1 MNQTRGVTVPVVVL
15 TGGVASG
22 KTAVSEG
29 LGQLGACVVDTDVI
43 ARSVTQPG
51 QPGFEAIRRHWGD
64 AILTEAA
71 DATGNGAPAA
81 VLDRAKLRHIVFAD
95 PAQRKV
101 LEALLHPLIMAEVNS
116 QLAAIPQGAFDYAVV
131 VIPLFAEN
139 PTRLK
144 PDAVVVVDAPESA
157 QLARLVH
164 RDGIDET
171 LAQQMLD
178 AQASRAQRRLL
189 ATDII
194 DNDQDLQTLHAR
206 VFALDQ
212 RLKSRFKT
220 RPTTTP

>member
-1 MNQTRGVTVPVVVL
+1 MVL

-29 LGQLGACVVDTDVI
+29 LAQLGACVVDTDVI

-51 QPGFEAIRRHWGD
+51 QPGFEAIRQHWGD
-64 AILTEAA
+64 AILTAGG
-71 DATGNGAPAA
+71 DANSNGGPTA

-95 PAQRKV
+95 PAERKV
-101 LEALLHPLIMAEVNS
+101 LESLLHPLIMAEVNN
-116 QLAAIPQGAFDYAVV
+116 QLAEIPQSACDYAVV

-139 PTRLK
+139 PTLLQ

-157 QLARLVH
+157 QLARLVR

-194 DNDQDLQTLHAR
+194 DNDQDLQTLDAR

-212 RLKSRFKT
+212 RLKARFKT
-220 RPTTTP
+220 SPNITD

>member
-1 MNQTRGVTVPVVVL
+1 MVL

-29 LGQLGACVVDTDVI
+29 LAQLGACVVDTDVI

-51 QPGFEAIRRHWGD
+51 QPGFEAIRQHWGD
-64 AILTEAA
+64 AILTEGA
-71 DATGNGAPAA
+71 DANGNGAPAA

-101 LEALLHPLIMAEVNS
+101 LESLLHPLIMAEVNN
-116 QLAAIPQGAFDYAVV
+116 QLATIPQGACDYAVV

-139 PTRLK
+139 PNLLK

-194 DNDQDLQTLHAR
+194 DNDQDLQTLDAR

-212 RLKSRFKT
+212 RLKTRFKT
-220 RPTTTP
+220 RPNATP

>member
-1 MNQTRGVTVPVVVL
+1 MVL

-29 LGQLGACVVDTDVI
+29 LAQLGACVVDTDVI

-51 QPGFEAIRRHWGD
+51 QPGFEAIRQHWGD
-64 AILTEAA
+64 AILTAGGGA
-71 DATGNGAPAA
+71 DGDGNGNGGPAA

-101 LEALLHPLIMAEVNS
+101 LESLLHPLIMAEVNN
-116 QLAAIPQGAFDYAVV
+116 QLAEIPQSACDYAVV

-139 PTRLK
+139 PTLLK

-157 QLARLVH
+157 QLARLVR

-194 DNDQDLQTLHAR
+194 DNDQDLQTLDAR

-212 RLKSRFKT
+212 RLRARFKT
-220 RPTTTP
+220 RPNATP

>member
-1 MNQTRGVTVPVVVL
+1 MVL

-29 LGQLGACVVDTDVI
+29 LAQLGACVVDTDVI

-51 QPGFEAIRRHWGD
+51 QPGFEAIRQHWGD
-64 AILTEAA
+64 AILTAGGGA
-71 DATGNGAPAA
+71 DGDGNGNGGPAA

-101 LEALLHPLIMAEVNS
+101 LESLLHPLIMDEVNN
-116 QLAAIPQGAFDYAVV
+116 QLAEIPQSACDYAVV

-139 PTRLK
+139 PTLLK

-157 QLARLVH
+157 QLARLVR
-164 RDGIDET
+164 RDGIEET

-194 DNDQDLQTLHAR
+194 DNDQDLQTLDAR

-212 RLKSRFKT
+212 RLKVRFKT
-220 RPTTTP
+220 RPNATP

>member
-1 MNQTRGVTVPVVVL
+1 VPVVVL

-29 LGQLGACVVDTDVI
+29 LAQLGACVVDTDVI

-51 QPGFEAIRRHWGD
+51 QPGFEAIRQHWGD
-64 AILTEAA
+64 AILTAGGGA
-71 DATGNGAPAA
+71 DGDGNDKGDGNGGPAA

-101 LEALLHPLIMAEVNS
+101 LESLLHPLIMAEVNN
-116 QLAAIPQGAFDYAVV
+116 QLAEIPQSACDYAVV

-139 PTRLK
+139 PTLLK

-157 QLARLVH
+157 QLARLVR

-194 DNDQDLQTLHAR
+194 DNDQDLQTLDAR

-212 RLKSRFKT
+212 RLKTRFKT
-220 RPTTTP
+220 RPNATP